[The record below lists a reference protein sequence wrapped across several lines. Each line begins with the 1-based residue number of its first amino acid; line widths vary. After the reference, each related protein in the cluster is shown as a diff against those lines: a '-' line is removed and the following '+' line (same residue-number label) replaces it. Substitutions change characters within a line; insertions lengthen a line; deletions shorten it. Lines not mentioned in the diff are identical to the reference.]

1 MVSDA
6 GIFRRRHLS
15 EYNCRKSLTSFDK
28 GGGRNGA
35 DGWSHFAKLRDSRRG
50 KLVELLVSSYSS
62 MNQRLYKL
70 VSGNSTFPANFA
82 RLMITKWRQETK
94 LFPFKEKRLQ
104 ILKMMIKVSINSN
117 QRFPRC
123 RIPFQRLWSEI

>member
-1 MVSDA
+1 MEP
-6 GIFRRRHLS
+6 FRQASGLYKRKARRV
-15 EYNCRKSLTSFDK
+15 
-28 GGGRNGA
+28 
-35 DGWSHFAKLRDSRRG
+35 
-50 KLVELLVSSYSS
+50 VELLVSSYSS
-62 MNQRLYKL
+62 MSQRLYKL

-94 LFPFKEKRLQ
+94 LFPFKKKQLQ

-123 RIPFQRLWSEI
+123 RSPFGGCGARFEAS